1 MINLSAIDSTE
12 IICFNQIAVRCS
24 SCIYILYMYMVFI
37 TFVAIWFCIKKKV
50 LKVNARKY
58 NGINTDFIRK
68 YYGINTD
75 FVHTFQEKKS
85 IYCFMKNVNVLSL
98 SRSFRRLNTC
108 HLYQGKYY
116 KIVFRNNVTK
126 NLSYLFNKFKAFK

>member
-24 SCIYILYMYMVFI
+24 SYIYMYMVLYNI
-37 TFVAIWFCIKKKV
+37 CCDLILYKKKV

-58 NGINTDFIRK
+58 NGINTYFIRK

-126 NLSYLFNKFKAFK
+126 NLSYLFNKFKPFK

>member
-24 SCIYILYMYMVFI
+24 SSIYMYMVFI

-58 NGINTDFIRK
+58 NGINSNFIRK

-85 IYCFMKNVNVLSL
+85 IYCFMKNVYVLNL

-126 NLSYLFNKFKAFK
+126 NLSYLFNKFKALK

>member
-12 IICFNQIAVRCS
+12 ITCFNQIAVRCS
-24 SCIYILYMYMVFI
+24 SCVYMYMVFI

-58 NGINTDFIRK
+58 NGINTNFIRK

-85 IYCFMKNVNVLSL
+85 IYCFMKNVNVLNL

-126 NLSYLFNKFKAFK
+126 NLSYLFNKFKALK

>member
-24 SCIYILYMYMVFI
+24 RCIYMYMVFI

-75 FVHTFQEKKS
+75 FIHTFQEKK
-85 IYCFMKNVNVLSL
+85 YLLLYVLSL

-126 NLSYLFNKFKAFK
+126 NLSYLFNKFKPFK

>member
-12 IICFNQIAVRCS
+12 IICFNQIAVRGS
-24 SCIYILYMYMVFI
+24 SCIYMYMVFI

-58 NGINTDFIRK
+58 NGINTNFIRK

-75 FVHTFQEKKS
+75 FIHTFQEKK
-85 IYCFMKNVNVLSL
+85 YLLLYVLSL

-126 NLSYLFNKFKAFK
+126 NLSYYSINSKHSNKLNLFD

>member
-1 MINLSAIDSTE
+1 
-12 IICFNQIAVRCS
+12 
-24 SCIYILYMYMVFI
+24 MYMVLYNI
-37 TFVAIWFCIKKKV
+37 YCDLILYQKKIV
-50 LKVNARKY
+50 LKVNAQKY

-116 KIVFRNNVTK
+116 KTVFRNNVTLSK

>member
-24 SCIYILYMYMVFI
+24 SYIYMYMVFI

-58 NGINTDFIRK
+58 NGINTNFIRK

-126 NLSYLFNKFKAFK
+126 NLSYLFNKFKPFK

>member
-24 SCIYILYMYMVFI
+24 SYIYMYMVFI

-58 NGINTDFIRK
+58 TGKNTDFIRK
-68 YYGINTD
+68 YYGMNTD
-75 FVHTFQEKKS
+75 IVHTFQEKKS
-85 IYCFMKNVNVLSL
+85 IYCFMKNVNVLRL

-126 NLSYLFNKFKAFK
+126 NLSYMYLFNKFKAFK

>member
-12 IICFNQIAVRCS
+12 IICFNQIAVSCS
-24 SCIYILYMYMVFI
+24 SCIYMYMVFI

-58 NGINTDFIRK
+58 NGINTNFIRK